1 MTIVTKPIQDPQS
14 AITEPSMDQ
23 SSVLKGDRRKEL
35 QAALTGHFFKTIDSA
50 RNAPETISKA
60 WRSGQI
66 ASVLRD
72 WTNAE
77 AGRLALFVPV
87 FLAAGIGLYFAS
99 PSEPGWYVLG
109 IAIPI
114 IGLLTVLHAHLGA
127 RTILLSLLIV
137 IAGFGLAKGRT
148 ALVSAPVL
156 TSDLNFV
163 DLQGTVLSVE
173 ARNTGYRII
182 LKPHRIE
189 GVTPREMP
197 AKIRLTWRGKTF
209 TPRPGD
215 AIAVPASL
223 SPPPETIMPG
233 GYDFARQLYF
243 QRIGGVGFLVGTP
256 TILAQGE
263 LGEGLGATS
272 ASIQK
277 AIRLQIER
285 LRSALFLRI
294 RRAAPS
300 DGGAIVAAI
309 VTGKR
314 EAITPE
320 AQNALRDS
328 GLAHLL
334 AISGLHMG
342 LATGLIFF
350 TVRFLLSRNTGLAL
364 SRPIKKWSALAALAS
379 GFLYLI
385 ISGSGWSARRAF
397 IMSSI
402 VFIAILVD
410 RRALS
415 LRSVAIAALII
426 LILTPEALLHP
437 GFQMSFAAVTALIAA
452 YEWHSHRQRTKS
464 APRLG
469 RQGVM
474 SRLKIYLIGI
484 AATDTIA
491 AGATAPFALYHFN
504 RVALYSLPANLAAM
518 PVMGLWV
525 MPVIILAL
533 MTMPIG
539 IDGFFWRLAAD
550 GMAFIVGVGSTVS
563 ARPGAVSVI
572 ASLPLSWLIVLVL
585 GAVTV
590 CLLRAPWRLAGL
602 AALPIT
608 MAIAM
613 VHQSP
618 DIVIEPGGQNV
629 GVVVTHEG
637 QRDLAVYDSRRSR
650 FAARVWRENLGIN
663 DAREDAGNRQ
673 KESRKPSPLRM
684 NDVGLCDVGGCVL
697 MVRGQKVSISER
709 AETLDQD
716 CQNADL
722 VIALYPINRRII
734 GACESAVLDRRG
746 AWERGARA
754 LWIENSGDIRM
765 RSVHGVVDRPWRR
778 TKNP

>member
-1 MTIVTKPIQDPQS
+1 M
-14 AITEPSMDQ
+14 
-23 SSVLKGDRRKEL
+23 
-35 QAALTGHFFKTIDSA
+35 
-50 RNAPETISKA
+50 
-60 WRSGQI
+60 
-66 ASVLRD
+66 
-72 WTNAE
+72 
-77 AGRLALFVPV
+77 
-87 FLAAGIGLYFAS
+87 
-99 PSEPGWYVLG
+99 
-109 IAIPI
+109 
-114 IGLLTVLHAHLGA
+114 
-127 RTILLSLLIV
+127 
-137 IAGFGLAKGRT
+137 
-148 ALVSAPVL
+148 
-156 TSDLNFV
+156 

-189 GVTPREMP
+189 GVTPREVP

-350 TVRFLLSRNTGLAL
+350 TVRFLLSRNTGLVL

-426 LILTPEALLHP
+426 LIPVSYTHLTLP
-437 GFQMSFAAVTALIAA
+437 T
-452 YEWHSHRQRTKS
+452 
-464 APRLG
+464 
-469 RQGVM
+469 
-474 SRLKIYLIGI
+474 IY
-484 AATDTIA
+484 
-491 AGATAPFALYHFN
+491 
-504 RVALYSLPANLAAM
+504 
-518 PVMGLWV
+518 
-525 MPVIILAL
+525 
-533 MTMPIG
+533 
-539 IDGFFWRLAAD
+539 
-550 GMAFIVGVGSTVS
+550 
-563 ARPGAVSVI
+563 SV
-572 ASLPLSWLIVLVL
+572 
-585 GAVTV
+585 
-590 CLLRAPWRLAGL
+590 
-602 AALPIT
+602 
-608 MAIAM
+608 
-613 VHQSP
+613 
-618 DIVIEPGGQNV
+618 
-629 GVVVTHEG
+629 
-637 QRDLAVYDSRRSR
+637 
-650 FAARVWRENLGIN
+650 
-663 DAREDAGNRQ
+663 
-673 KESRKPSPLRM
+673 
-684 NDVGLCDVGGCVL
+684 
-697 MVRGQKVSISER
+697 
-709 AETLDQD
+709 
-716 CQNADL
+716 
-722 VIALYPINRRII
+722 
-734 GACESAVLDRRG
+734 
-746 AWERGARA
+746 
-754 LWIENSGDIRM
+754 
-765 RSVHGVVDRPWRR
+765 
-778 TKNP
+778 